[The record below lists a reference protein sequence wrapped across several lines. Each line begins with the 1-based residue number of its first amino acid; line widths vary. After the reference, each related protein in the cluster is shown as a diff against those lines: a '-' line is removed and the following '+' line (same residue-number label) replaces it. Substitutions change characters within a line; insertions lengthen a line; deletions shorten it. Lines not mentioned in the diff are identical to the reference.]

1 MRYIMIIITKERVNE
16 WVELLG
22 YSGAKKRIKKLSD
35 AGTHSFPKTGKFIN
49 IDTKNDTAEYS
60 VSGGSGAASDS
71 PEIASTRA
79 KLKSIISEDTN
90 GTGTQVDINGVERLW
105 QITCYTKDS
114 RDKNQKSVK
123 DNESE

>member
-1 MRYIMIIITKERVNE
+1 MIIITKERVNE

-22 YSGAKKRIKKLSD
+22 YSGAKKRIAKLST

-60 VSGGSGAASDS
+60 VSGGSGASSDS

-79 KLKSIISEDTN
+79 KLKSIINEDTN
-90 GTGTQVDINGVERLW
+90 GTGIQVDINGIERLW